1 MAKTTEAA
9 SVEKQYREYAVVQF
23 TSLEQ
28 VVSDVK
34 YLMERGWQA
43 QGGIE
48 VSAQGSAV
56 YYYQAMVK

>member
-1 MAKTTEAA
+1 MAKTE
-9 SVEKQYREYAVVQF
+9 EKVYTEYAVVVF
-23 TSLEQ
+23 PSLEQ
-28 VVSDVK
+28 VVGDVK
-34 YLMERGWQA
+34 ALMQRGWQP

>member
-1 MAKTTEAA
+1 MAKTGENVYA
-9 SVEKQYREYAVVQF
+9 EYAVVQF

-28 VVSDVK
+28 VINDVK
-34 YLMERGWQA
+34 YLLARGWTPL
-43 QGGIE
+43 GGIQ